1 MPFSLHTLV
10 FVFSPLY
17 EISLLSLFPYKFISG
32 LDIMHTLALLLSNA
46 TDGINQVESY
56 EIGYE
61 TGVKPHGGDDE
72 TPKL

>member
-1 MPFSLHTLV
+1 MKFHFSLLSG
-10 FVFSPLY
+10 F
-17 EISLLSLFPYKFISG
+17 SLFPYFFFFFG
-32 LDIMHTLALLLSNA
+32 LETMHTLTLLFWNA

-56 EIGYE
+56 EMRYE

>member
-1 MPFSLHTLV
+1 
-10 FVFSPLY
+10 
-17 EISLLSLFPYKFISG
+17 
-32 LDIMHTLALLLSNA
+32 MHTLTLLFWNA

-56 EIGYE
+56 EMGYE